1 MFFGVF
7 QVRIET
13 YNFVCFPAGM
23 KYVQVSWH
31 LWSYSVMPTVKIGA
45 LFCPKYIKTSIIF
58 SGNAQSFRGL
68 RPLDPH
74 QGLAPGP
81 HRGPKAG
88 PWTPPV
94 MGFAPRRS
102 PCTLCVHQIFSQF
115 LYNFGQAT
123 FKSWLTPWFWIKLS
137 CIFLAHNYGF
147 IIEKIFRNTIRW
159 IRVCFKIPLSCLW
172 AKKIGD
178 LLPGYFSVTLTYAAC
193 VSFLKGKW
201 FFKLANM

>member
-1 MFFGVF
+1 MFFWCFSSKNRNITLYVF
-7 QVRIET
+7 RPGWSM
-13 YNFVCFPAGM
+13 FKF
-23 KYVQVSWH
+23 KWH

-45 LFCPKYIKTSIIF
+45 LFCPKYIKTSSIF

-115 LYNFGQAT
+115 LYNFGRAT
-123 FKSWLTPWFWIKLS
+123 FKSWLTPWFKLS
-137 CIFLAHNYGF
+137 PFWRQKGPLVGFL
-147 IIEKIFRNTIRW
+147 
-159 IRVCFKIPLSCLW
+159 
-172 AKKIGD
+172 
-178 LLPGYFSVTLTYAAC
+178 
-193 VSFLKGKW
+193 VSFHILGLWRKKKW
-201 FFKLANM
+201 NKNPDSNFWHFMVGRGGQTNLLFF

>member
-1 MFFGVF
+1 
-7 QVRIET
+7 
-13 YNFVCFPAGM
+13 M

-115 LYNFGQAT
+115 LYNFGRAT
-123 FKSWLTPWFWIKLS
+123 FKSWLTP
-137 CIFLAHNYGF
+137 
-147 IIEKIFRNTIRW
+147 
-159 IRVCFKIPLSCLW
+159 CLW
-172 AKKIGD
+172 EKGRVAFGGEAV
-178 LLPGYFSVTLTYAAC
+178 PGGEGCTLNMRGRKHDSFPVWGRLALHFWGRKLDSFPIKDSITLNFRGRKFKSFSVWWRIC
-193 VSFLKGKW
+193 REG
-201 FFKLANM
+201 

>member
-1 MFFGVF
+1 MFSGRDEVG
-7 QVRIET
+7 
-13 YNFVCFPAGM
+13 NAND
-23 KYVQVSWH
+23 VQVSWH
-31 LWSYSVMPTVKIGA
+31 LWSYSDMPTVKIGA

-115 LYNFGQAT
+115 LYNFGRAT
-123 FKSWLTPWFWIKLS
+123 FKSWLTPWLMSTFINKLMYAVNKVS
-137 CIFLAHNYGF
+137 AHNVLHD
-147 IIEKIFRNTIRW
+147 E
-159 IRVCFKIPLSCLW
+159 V
-172 AKKIGD
+172 
-178 LLPGYFSVTLTYAAC
+178 
-193 VSFLKGKW
+193 
-201 FFKLANM
+201 

>member
-1 MFFGVF
+1 MFKF
-7 QVRIET
+7 RDI
-13 YNFVCFPAGM
+13 CDI
-23 KYVQVSWH
+23 
-31 LWSYSVMPTVKIGA
+31 YSVMPTVKIGA

-115 LYNFGQAT
+115 LYNFGRAT
-123 FKSWLTPWFWIKLS
+123 FKSWLTP
-137 CIFLAHNYGF
+137 CF
-147 IIEKIFRNTIRW
+147 ICKETPPIDIPKFVKKNT
-159 IRVCFKIPLSCLW
+159 
-172 AKKIGD
+172 
-178 LLPGYFSVTLTYAAC
+178 
-193 VSFLKGKW
+193 
-201 FFKLANM
+201 

>member
-1 MFFGVF
+1 
-7 QVRIET
+7 
-13 YNFVCFPAGM
+13 M

-115 LYNFGQAT
+115 LYNFGRAT
-123 FKSWLTPWFWIKLS
+123 FKSWLTPWWHESENINKRSLNPKFRLISILHFQVMHDYVW
-137 CIFLAHNYGF
+137 F
-147 IIEKIFRNTIRW
+147 IAPI
-159 IRVCFKIPLSCLW
+159 
-172 AKKIGD
+172 D
-178 LLPGYFSVTLTYAAC
+178 YC
-193 VSFLKGKW
+193 VR
-201 FFKLANM
+201 